1 MERDDLI
8 VNDSYALNA
17 HHSDEAGVGKRK
29 KIWQVAGLL
38 TLITVV
44 EVCLGIAF
52 KQNSSIWIAI
62 KWSFIIL
69 TLVKAAYIVL
79 SFMHLGDERKN
90 LKWVVLAPYLLFA
103 AYLIFILVKEG
114 TDIAGMLS
122 NYLGS

>member
-17 HHSDEAGVGKRK
+17 HHSEEAGVAKRK
-29 KIWQVAGLL
+29 KIWFVAGLL
-38 TLITVV
+38 TLITFIEVV
-44 EVCLGIAF
+44 LGIGF
-52 KQNSSIWIAI
+52 KQNSDWWAFI

-69 TLVKAAYIVL
+69 TLFKAAYIVL

-90 LKWVVLAPYLLFA
+90 LKWTILTPYLMFVAYLLFIA
-103 AYLIFILVKEG
+103 AREG
-114 TDIAGMLS
+114 TDMSALLL

>member
-17 HHSDEAGVGKRK
+17 HHSEEARIAKRK
-29 KIWQVAGLL
+29 KIWFVAGLL
-38 TLITVV
+38 TLITFIEVV
-44 EVCLGIAF
+44 LGIGF
-52 KQNSSIWIAI
+52 KQNSDWWAFI

-69 TLVKAAYIVL
+69 TLFKAAYIVL

-90 LKWVVLAPYLLFA
+90 LKWTILTPYLMFVAYLLFIA
-103 AYLIFILVKEG
+103 AREG
-114 TDIAGMLS
+114 TDMSALLL

>member
-17 HHSDEAGVGKRK
+17 HHSDEAGISKRK
-29 KIWQVAGLL
+29 KIWFVAGLL
-38 TLITVV
+38 TLITFIEVV
-44 EVCLGIAF
+44 LGIGF
-52 KQNSSIWIAI
+52 KQNSDWWAFI

-69 TLVKAAYIVL
+69 TLFKAAYIVL

-90 LKWVVLAPYLLFA
+90 LKWTILTPYLMFVAYLLFIA
-103 AYLIFILVKEG
+103 AREG
-114 TDIAGMLS
+114 TDMSALLL